1 MSKHTHFD
9 GPDDD
14 MHGKIKHYMGK
25 AYKAVENMHRDMI
38 ALKDMTFT
46 WFHTINDQLAN
57 TQDAIIHLNK
67 QIALLIELMEKDNHD

>member
-25 AYKAVENMHRDMI
+25 AYKAVENMHRDMT
-38 ALKDMTFT
+38 A
-46 WFHTINDQLAN
+46 WFHTVSDQLAN

-67 QIALLIELMEKDNHD
+67 QVTSFASQIALLIELMEKDNHD